1 MKFCILCIG
10 MFQDSSFEAHQIK
23 CLDRV
28 FNQQRRNQVKKK
40 QLLSEVVGISMS
52 KAMKKQIK
60 AKCKKDKISV
70 GQFVRDCI
78 KAAHP
83 DMA

>member
-1 MKFCILCIG
+1 
-10 MFQDSSFEAHQIK
+10 
-23 CLDRV
+23 
-28 FNQQRRNQVKKK
+28 VKKK